1 MFSELVAKESA
12 AWTDYLNF
20 FEFMAYLQSSKQL
33 SRRDVDAL
41 FSYYLGCLKKHPEA
55 AAYIRNPAKG
65 YENLRKQL
73 FDE

>member
-1 MFSELVAKESA
+1 
-12 AWTDYLNF
+12 
-20 FEFMAYLQSSKQL
+20 MAYVQSSKQL
-33 SRRDVDAL
+33 SRRDVEAL
-41 FSYYLGCLKKHPEA
+41 FSYYLGCLKRHPEA